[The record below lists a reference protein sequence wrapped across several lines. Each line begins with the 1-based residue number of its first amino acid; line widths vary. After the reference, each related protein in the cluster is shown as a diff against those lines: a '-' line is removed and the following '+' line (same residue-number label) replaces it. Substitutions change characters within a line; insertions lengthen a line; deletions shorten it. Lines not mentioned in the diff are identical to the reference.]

1 LTIDEVNGLLCKP
14 WLNVPQAGAIFGLN
28 RSTENVEMIRKLQE
42 VYTRHLIPVTDVIH
56 GKSRSAASVA
66 GAFRLP
72 KD

>member
-1 LTIDEVNGLLCKP
+1 
-14 WLNVPQAGAIFGLN
+14 
-28 RSTENVEMIRKLQE
+28 MIRKLQE